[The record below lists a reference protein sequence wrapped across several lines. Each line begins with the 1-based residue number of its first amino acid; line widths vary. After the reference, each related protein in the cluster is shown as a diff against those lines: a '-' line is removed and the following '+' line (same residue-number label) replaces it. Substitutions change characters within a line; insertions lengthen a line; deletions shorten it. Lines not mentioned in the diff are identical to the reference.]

1 MIKANLRVDLRLK
14 VPWQGCGAEVLVVEG
29 ECGHLVGAGPGHRE
43 LFELVMLDQSEY
55 TQQLACQEK
64 T

>member
-1 MIKANLRVDLRLK
+1 MIKANPRVDLRLK

-43 LFELVMLDQSEY
+43 LFELVMLDQSR
-55 TQQLACQEK
+55 
-64 T
+64 